1 MDKVYIGMD
10 VHKKYTVAVA
20 MTEQGQVLGKEKIEH
35 GASIRQAAWKAY
47 LGQFEGDVHV
57 ALEATDLSYPICEAI
72 EPYSET
78 VTMAHPLKTRLI
90 AEQRVKT
97 DVIDGRTLAHLLRTD
112 FLPKAY
118 IPPRE
123 IRDQRELLRSRVA
136 LVHAQTNIKNRLHG
150 VLRRCGEFF
159 EGTDLFGKGGREYLS
174 QLALPEPYRSEIQQ
188 LLRILESIQG
198 EIKEVSQSIQEDV
211 AMVPEAMRLTQIPG
225 IGSYLAALIYWEIGD
240 IERFASPSKLVGYCG
255 LGPRVYSSGGRTF
268 HGPITRQG
276 NRYLRWALVNA
287 AQHYY
292 HGRRGPLGEFFHRV
306 AKKHGTKAARVAL
319 ARKLATIIWHVLR
332 KKEAFNEARIGV
344 DQGGRAVQRFG

>member
-1 MDKVYIGMD
+1 MEKVYIGMD

-20 MTEQGQVLGKEKIEH
+20 MTEQGQVLNKEKIVH
-35 GASIRQAAWKAY
+35 GASIRQAPWKAY
-47 LGQFEGDVHV
+47 LGQFEGPVHV
-57 ALEATDLSYPICEAI
+57 ALEATDMSYPICEAV
-72 EPYSET
+72 EPYSDT

-118 IPPRE
+118 IPSRE

-136 LVHAQTNIKNRLHG
+136 LVHWQTNVKNRLHA

-159 EGTDLFGKGGREYLS
+159 EGTDLFGKAGREYLD
-174 QLALPEPYRSEIQQ
+174 QLALPEPYRSEIAQ
-188 LLRILESIQG
+188 LLRILESVQV
-198 EIKEVSQSIQEDV
+198 EIKQVAQAIREDV
-211 AMVPEAMRLTQIPG
+211 EVVPEAMRLTQIPG
-225 IGSYLAALIYWEIGD
+225 IGPYLAAVIYWEIGD
-240 IERFASPSKLVGYCG
+240 IDRFANASKLVGYCG

-276 NRYLRWALVNA
+276 NRYLRWAFVTA
-287 AQHYY
+287 SQHYY
-292 HGRRGPLGEFFHRV
+292 QGRRGPLGDFFQRI

-319 ARKLATIIWHVLR
+319 ARKLATITWHLL
-332 KKEAFNEARIGV
+332 KKKAAFNEAQIGV
-344 DQGGRAVQRFG
+344 DQGGRAASRFG